1 MSSDF
6 NYAAPY
12 PGCQTYLSVFR
23 DLSEISR
30 GWRGSGIRGR
40 VTFFSALKRGGSERI
55 ETLSRGGSEKNV
67 PILYLI
73 HVLIDF
79 VTILTTCDQ
88 FNILK
93 CLLSKAE
100 ANNVSAIYLVFILS
114 CHKLNKE
121 ICRRNRH
128 LNQLSL
134 LSPAS
139 SSLFSSMDSAPSP
152 I

>member
-1 MSSDF
+1 MESGGGSHF
-6 NYAAPY
+6 F
-12 PGCQTYLSVFR
+12 QLS
-23 DLSEISR
+23 
-30 GWRGSGIRGR
+30 
-40 VTFFSALKRGGSERI
+40 KKGGSERI
-55 ETLSRGGSEKNV
+55 ESLSRGGSVKNV

-73 HVLIDF
+73 LIEF
-79 VTILTTCDQ
+79 LTILNTCDQ

-93 CLLSKAE
+93 CLLSE
-100 ANNVSAIYLVFILS
+100 AKVNNGSAIYLVFILS

-121 ICRRNRH
+121 ICERNRH

-139 SSLFSSMDSAPSP
+139 SSLSSSMDSAPSP

>member
-1 MSSDF
+1 MESGGESHF
-6 NYAAPY
+6 F
-12 PGCQTYLSVFR
+12 QLS
-23 DLSEISR
+23 
-30 GWRGSGIRGR
+30 
-40 VTFFSALKRGGSERI
+40 KRGGSERI
-55 ETLSRGGSEKNV
+55 ESLSRGGSENNV

-73 HVLIDF
+73 LVDF

-93 CLLSKAE
+93 CLLSKAK
-100 ANNVSAIYLVFILS
+100 ANNGSAICLVFILS

-121 ICRRNRH
+121 ICYRNRD

-139 SSLFSSMDSAPSP
+139 SSLSSSMDSAPSP